1 MKLLMEPIEVQAA
14 AQKPTG
20 FRWRGRW
27 YRVREISQE
36 WSYRGRWWTDPDL
49 RGERRR
55 YYRVVASRETGGG
68 SWRAGGTSGAGGEH
82 PGAAGFEIFE
92 REGQW
97 VLSRLLD

>member
-1 MKLLMEPIEVQAA
+1 MKLLMESIEVQAVA
-14 AQKPTG
+14 GGPKG

-36 WSYRGRWWTDPDL
+36 WAWRGRWWTDPDM

-55 YYRVVASRETGGG
+55 YYRVIASCEA
-68 SWRAGGTSGAGGEH
+68 SWRARAPECQGPRG
-82 PGAAGFEIFE
+82 AGFEIFE